1 MKKKES
7 SYLEHFDA
15 SIETDEA
22 PPFLKT
28 WKNVYALVFISLV
41 ASIVLF
47 YAFTLYF
54 A

>member
-1 MKKKES
+1 MEEEKREQ
-7 SYLEHFDA
+7 LDVLMEA
-15 SIETDEA
+15 EEA

-41 ASIVLF
+41 VSIVLF

>member
-1 MKKKES
+1 MKSNEVKQSTE
-7 SYLEHFDA
+7 A
-15 SIETDEA
+15 SGEA

-28 WKNVYALVFISLV
+28 WNNVYALVIISLV